1 MTNHPDYKAGKRYS
15 DYGLTP
21 EFVLFDEWAAFISS
35 LDFREFDEVIQILT
49 QIVLKGRQSGVFL
62 ILAMQRPDAEYLKS
76 ALRDNFMKRLAV
88 GRLTSSGYRMVFGD
102 ENEKKVF
109 KYIKGKIGRGYVANN
124 GELAR
129 EFYSPSVP
137 FDKGYD
143 FHEELS
149 KLPVLAD
156 TTEVQLEAPPIS
168 NVEQERAESGV
179 LEEKSYTITSL
190 SRKLSQP
197 SKTVKTAIERLINGG
212 YSISEKSPY
221 NEDDFFALQTVFL
234 TKETEECTLNEAIDT
249 VLADEAEFEKE
260 FVNFKEMS
268 CF

>member
-1 MTNHPDYKAGKRYS
+1 
-15 DYGLTP
+15 
-21 EFVLFDEWAAFISS
+21 
-35 LDFREFDEVIQILT
+35 
-49 QIVLKGRQSGVFL
+49 
-62 ILAMQRPDAEYLKS
+62 
-76 ALRDNFMKRLAV
+76 MKRLAV
-88 GRLTSSGYRMVFGD
+88 GRLTGSGYRMVFGD

-137 FDKGYD
+137 FDRGYD

-197 SKTVKTAIERLINGG
+197 SKTVKTAIERLTSGG

-249 VLADEAEFEKE
+249 VLADKAEFEKE
-260 FVNFKEMS
+260 FVTFNQKEVA
-268 CF
+268 